1 MDTRRP
7 FLSADELA
15 RRAFLGTSVLSL
27 GSIAL
32 ACMTRRGAAQTP
44 TGLNGEPLRDAPAPA
59 APGAPGAPAAP
70 RAAYQ
75 LPRATAQRVILIF
88 AAGGLS
94 QLELFDEKPLLNQRR
109 GEELP
114 DSIRRGQRISGVTE
128 KQGALPVV
136 GSAFPFKSF
145 GKSGLRLSEL
155 FREMGAFADD
165 LCVVRSMQ
173 TDHVLHEAAMSILF
187 SGSLQLGRP
196 SWGSWISYALGS
208 ENQDLP
214 EFVVMLSG
222 HRDGGSPPHPRMWH
236 NGYLP
241 GRHQG
246 CTFRGGSEP
255 VYFVQN
261 PKGVTDPA
269 RKSVLAKLGALNRLE
284 GERAGDPEV
293 ATRIESYELAARMQT
308 SVPELTDLSKEP
320 ADVLE
325 QYGATPGKESFAN
338 NCLLARRLAERG
350 VRFIQLMDG
359 GWDHHYN
366 IPVALKEKMQLAD
379 KPIAALLRDL
389 KERHLL
395 EDTLVIF
402 CGEFGR
408 TSYCEGPMSFASYG
422 RDHQQLSGGLLL
434 AGGGFRGGLAYGETD
449 EWGWDVVKDPV
460 HVHDLQATVLH
471 ALGLD
476 HRQLVTRYQ
485 GRDFRLTDVAGNVLT
500 PLLA

>member
-1 MDTRRP
+1 MTVRNPIDQPHAMSELELHRNPLDT
-7 FLSADELA
+7 ALA
-15 RRAFLGTSVLSL
+15 RRAFLTTSVVGL

-32 ACMTRRGAAQTP
+32 GCIAP
-44 TGLNGEPLRDAPAPA
+44 PLKPADGQAVDSSASPSPFRLA
-59 APGAPGAPAAP
+59 KASAK
-70 RAAYQ
+70 
-75 LPRATAQRVILIF
+75 RVIMIF

-94 QLELFDEKPLLNQRR
+94 QLDLFDEKPLLNQRR

-114 DSIRRGQRISGVTE
+114 ASIRRGQRISGVTE

-136 GSAFPFKSF
+136 GSSFAFKSY
-145 GKSGLRLSEL
+145 GKSGLRMSEL

-165 LCVVRSMQ
+165 MCLVRSMQ

-196 SWGSWISYALGS
+196 SWGSWISYGLGS
-208 ENQDLP
+208 ENKDLP

-222 HRDGGSPPHPRMWH
+222 SRDGGSPPHPRMWH

-246 CTFRGGSEP
+246 CPFRGGSEP
-255 VYFVQN
+255 LYFVQN
-261 PKGVTDPA
+261 PKGVADPA
-269 RKSVLAKLGALNRLE
+269 RRSLLAKLRALNELE
-284 GERAGDPEV
+284 AARSGDPEV

-308 SVPELTDLSKEP
+308 SVPELTDISKETTD
-320 ADVLE
+320 ALQ
-325 QYGATPGKESFAN
+325 QYGAEPGKESFAN

-359 GWDHHYN
+359 GWDHHDN
-366 IPVALKEKMQLAD
+366 IPTLLKKKMAMAD

-389 KERHLL
+389 KERGLL
-395 EDTLVIF
+395 QDTLVIF

-434 AGGGFRGGLAYGETD
+434 AGGGIRGGLAYGETD
-449 EWGWDVVKDPV
+449 EWGWDVVKDPA
-460 HVHDLQATVLH
+460 HVHDIQATVLH

-485 GRDFRLTDVAGNVLT
+485 GRDFRLTDVAGNVLSAI
-500 PLLA
+500 LA

>member
-1 MDTRRP
+1 MNEPLHDIEAATD
-7 FLSADELA
+7 LT
-15 RRAFLGTSVLSL
+15 RRAFLGTGVLSL

-32 ACMTRRGAAQTP
+32 SSLMARRGFAAP
-44 TGLNGEPLRDAPAPA
+44 PGDAPQFKLGKASA
-59 APGAPGAPAAP
+59 K
-70 RAAYQ
+70 
-75 LPRATAQRVILIF
+75 RVILIF
-88 AAGGLS
+88 ASGGLS
-94 QLELFDEKPLLNQRR
+94 QHDLFDEKPLLTKRR

-114 DSIRRGQRISGVTE
+114 DSVRKGQRITGVTE

-136 GSAFPFKSF
+136 GSAFKFKPF
-145 GKSGLRLSEL
+145 GNSGLRLCEL
-155 FREMGAFADD
+155 FRETGEFADD
-165 LCVVRSMQ
+165 MCLVRSMQ
-173 TDHVLHEAAMSILF
+173 TDHVLHEAAMSIMF
-187 SGSLQLGRP
+187 TGSQQLGRP
-196 SWGSWISYALGS
+196 SWGSWVSYALGP
-208 ENQDLP
+208 ENKDLP

-222 HRDGGSPPHPRMWH
+222 SRDGGSPSHPRMWH

-241 GRHQG
+241 GRYQG
-246 CTFRGGSEP
+246 CPFRGGKEP
-255 VYFVQN
+255 VFFAAN
-261 PKGVTDPA
+261 PEGIDAKARRRVLDGVKVLNELEAEATGDPA
-269 RKSVLAKLGALNRLE
+269 VTA
-284 GERAGDPEV
+284 
-293 ATRIESYELAARMQT
+293 RIHSYEMAARMQT

-325 QYGATPGKESFAN
+325 QYGASPGKESFAN

-359 GWDHHYN
+359 GWDHHGA
-366 IPVALKEKMQLAD
+366 IPTLLKQKMAEAD

-389 KERHLL
+389 KDRGML

-408 TSYCEGPMSFASYG
+408 TSYCEGPLSFATYG
-422 RDHQQLSGGLLL
+422 RDHHQLCGGLLL
-434 AGGGFRGGLAYGETD
+434 IGGGFRGGFAYGETD

-476 HRQLVTRYQ
+476 HLKLVTRYQ
-485 GRDFRLTDVAGNVLT
+485 GRDFRLTDVGGNVVK